1 MVKSALSAEALER
14 QSMLNERIASE
25 IEMMSQEALL
35 YLQEHFEKELDNYFT
50 DDSSEAQ
57 IEKKKLQN
65 SADKV

>member
-1 MVKSALSAEALER
+1 
-14 QSMLNERIASE
+14 MLNERIASE

-35 YLQEHFEKELDNYFT
+35 YLQEHFEKELDKYFT

>member
-1 MVKSALSAEALER
+1 
-14 QSMLNERIASE
+14 
-25 IEMMSQEALL
+25 MMSQEALL
-35 YLQEHFEKELDNYFT
+35 YLQEHFEKELDKYFT

>member
-1 MVKSALSAEALER
+1 
-14 QSMLNERIASE
+14 MLNERIASE

-35 YLQEHFEKELDNYFT
+35 YLQEQFEKELDKWFT

-57 IEKKKLQN
+57 MEKKKLQN